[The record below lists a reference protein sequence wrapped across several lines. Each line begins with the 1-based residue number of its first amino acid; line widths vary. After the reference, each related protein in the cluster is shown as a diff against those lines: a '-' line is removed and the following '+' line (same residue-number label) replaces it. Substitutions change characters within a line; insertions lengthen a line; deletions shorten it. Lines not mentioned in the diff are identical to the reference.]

1 MLATLFAAYQ
11 PVWRAGFIW
20 DDDDHVTGNACVV
33 GPLGLKEIWTTSA
46 ARICPLVLSS
56 FRVQHALWGLKP
68 LPYHLV
74 TLLMHGLA
82 AVVLWRVLLR
92 LQVPGAW
99 FGAALWALHPVQ
111 VESAAWITELKN
123 TQSGLFYMLTV
134 LFFARARLAEAA
146 AGERVRRRNDWIA
159 VGFGVL
165 AMASKSSTVIL
176 PLTLGLCAWWIQ
188 RGWRWRDAVRLVP
201 FLALAALSS
210 GMAIWTQG
218 GEGLI
223 GPEWDRTW
231 PHRIAAAG
239 NVVWFYLGKLCWPHP
254 LIFVYP
260 KWAIN
265 PREALAYMPLAL
277 VLVTLAALWL
287 GRRRWGRGAFMS
299 FACFLAALLPV
310 LGILDHY
317 FLCYS
322 FVGDHFQYLA
332 SAAPL
337 ALAGGGLWSALGKI
351 AGGSP
356 FIRPAA
362 CGLVLAGLGFLTWR
376 HAAVFKDDESLWRD
390 TLAKNPACWMAHNN
404 WGYDL
409 ADLGQAEAAKAHYLA
424 ALQAYPNFP
433 EAHFNLAAVL
443 LGEGNTEAATQHYLA
458 AISAKPGFAEA
469 HSDLSNLLVKQGD
482 TRGAIQHAAEAIRLR
497 PNYPQAHFNLGNALN
512 SQGQLTNAV
521 AEYAAAVR
529 LRPNY
534 AEARYN
540 LGCALYLLGRAD
552 EAVAQLSEVILL
564 QPANAAAG
572 CKLAFIL
579 AARGR
584 GREAINLYREVLR
597 QQPEF
602 GAAWRG
608 LAWLL
613 ATDPQAELRDGPEAV
628 RLATR
633 AAELA
638 GSANARALDTLAA
651 AYAEAGRFA
660 EAAATA
666 RQAQA
671 LAAAQGQEAYA
682 EEIGRRLALYGD
694 NLAYRGGAMSP

>member
-1 MLATLFAAYQ
+1 MLAILFAAYQ

-20 DDDDHVTGNACVV
+20 DDDDHVTANACVV
-33 GPLGLKEIWTTSA
+33 GPLGFKEIWTTSA

-123 TQSGLFYMLTV
+123 TQSGLFYMLTL

-165 AMASKSSTVIL
+165 A
-176 PLTLGLCAWWIQ
+176 
-188 RGWRWRDAVRLVP
+188 
-201 FLALAALSS
+201 
-210 GMAIWTQG
+210 
-218 GEGLI
+218 
-223 GPEWDRTW
+223 
-231 PHRIAAAG
+231 
-239 NVVWFYLGKLCWPHP
+239 
-254 LIFVYP
+254 
-260 KWAIN
+260 
-265 PREALAYMPLAL
+265 
-277 VLVTLAALWL
+277 
-287 GRRRWGRGAFMS
+287 
-299 FACFLAALLPV
+299 
-310 LGILDHY
+310 
-317 FLCYS
+317 
-322 FVGDHFQYLA
+322 
-332 SAAPL
+332 
-337 ALAGGGLWSALGKI
+337 LAGGVLWSALGKV

-409 ADLGQAEAAKAHYLA
+409 ADLGQAEEAKAHYLA

-521 AEYAAAVR
+521 VEYAAAVR

-613 ATDPQAELRDGPEAV
+613 ATDPHAELRDGPEAV

-638 GSANARALDTLAA
+638 GPPNARALDTLAA
-651 AYAEAGRFA
+651 AYAQVGRFA
-660 EAAATA
+660 EAAATS

-671 LAAAQGQEAYA
+671 LAAAQGQESYA